1 MDDGT
6 IGKRLWTNV
15 CTQVKVA
22 EGRTDIV
29 AFMPEA
35 IYLMELKAGIR
46 FDTGKHTVDEWV
58 VDKSVKNIVE

>member
-1 MDDGT
+1 M
-6 IGKRLWTNV
+6 

-29 AFMPEA
+29 AFMPDA

-46 FDTGKHTVDEWV
+46 FDAGKHTVDEWV